1 MFWTVPYTND
11 QDNFIKTLQVDRT
24 ICLLKNDMQDINNFP
39 EFIMEL
45 STEGSTFEFKLHWE
59 FVANYF
65 SNINDSFSITVS
77 NGSPKFYYID
87 LTNVTGALNIKID
100 SKDDYCGTVS
110 THPLVCPI
118 TYFHGVNKKII
129 INETTNIYINE
140 TEYRTNKEK
149 GFFLM
154 FTSFASKC
162 ACDINECN
170 INESEE
176 EISIEK
182 SFNFNITKTNASP
195 RKSTCLHSCIHGEG
209 EGWGTGRAISTRNF
223 NLYYVVVTNF

>member
-45 STEGSTFEFKLHWE
+45 STEGSTFEFKLQWE
-59 FVANYF
+59 FIPNYF
-65 SNINDSFSITVS
+65 SKFDNTFPSVTVS

-87 LTNVTGALNIKID
+87 LSNITGAFTINVESDDDFCGKI
-100 SKDDYCGTVS
+100 S

-118 TYFHGVNKKII
+118 TYFNGVHENSIQ
-129 INETTNIYINE
+129 NMRESIYIKEN
-140 TEYRTNKEK
+140 EYRENEEK

-154 FTSFASKC
+154 FRSFASNC
-162 ACDINECN
+162 ACD
-170 INESEE
+170 S
-176 EISIEK
+176 K
-182 SFNFNITKTNASP
+182 GKQF
-195 RKSTCLHSCIHGEG
+195 
-209 EGWGTGRAISTRNF
+209 
-223 NLYYVVVTNF
+223 